1 MNILIV
7 NNLTKK
13 SFKNYT
19 GPSLNE
25 EFKTKNIIFGYN
37 GRGKSSLAYGI
48 VDEFLKNTSKNS
60 NNYRFFNRSY
70 ITENLLIKDSESSK
84 LKGVIAN
91 FGKKNIDAEKEVEKR
106 IADLIDTSKL
116 ENDLQKLDKET
127 RDEINKIHDNKK
139 GKTSVQ
145 KKSADKS
152 IDEIIDLYNK
162 DITEARKIV
171 KSDEELIRTTGDN
184 SYEEQKI
191 KIDTLNISNVSSLN
205 DEEIIEINNIF
216 NTVFDDINI
225 PTSEIIE
232 WLNQGLKIHSDG
244 DKCKFCGNNIDLKE
258 IEKNVNQYNS
268 NKKQKATLKLT
279 NFKTKL
285 SQIKK
290 QIELVDS
297 SKENIIVNLGDE
309 VKTSFEIVA
318 GHQKEMDN
326 YILIV
331 QDKIDNIDKNLEF
344 DTDKTKVII
353 ASIQEEIGKIEQV
366 KSTQVKSLQDRIN
379 KLSVLIKGAIGLEID
394 RSTFIKNNITLIKEK
409 KTELSNAERQNEENY
424 RKIESITK
432 SKSNTSD
439 FANHI
444 NSILSMIEV
453 NLKLDVKDDNYIIKH
468 STSNEVLKVNEIS
481 EGEQNLLALLY
492 FYYELFDDNEQN
504 NFKNAIELIIIDDPI
519 SSVDDINKMYVL
531 ELIKKL
537 CLLAQPQLFIFTH
550 VWEDFCNICYGKKD
564 KNEPN
569 NSTPFRFYEIKKDEL
584 GSRIVIAK
592 TNESPYKHGFKEIYD
607 FSQKTNCSDLSDC
620 EIYHYPNIMRKI
632 LEEFLSFKIK
642 NSSPTQ
648 DNFNNIRNVLCNGSA
663 TRTDELKIGTLL
675 NVCNILSHKAS
686 RNPDEIL
693 KSAKYLMK
701 KIEQIDKQHFDTMK
715 Q

>member
-1 MNILIV
+1 MSILRV

-19 GPSLNE
+19 GPTLNE

-37 GRGKSSLAYGI
+37 GRGKTSLACGI
-48 VDEFLKNTSKNS
+48 IDEFLKNTSKNS
-60 NNYRFFNRSY
+60 NSYRFFNRSY
-70 ITENLLIKDSESSK
+70 ITENLLLKDPESSQ

-91 FGKKNIDAEKEVEKR
+91 FGKKNIDAEKEIDK
-106 IADLIDTSKL
+106 IKADLVDTSRL
-116 ENDLQKLDKET
+116 ENNIQKLDKET

-145 KKSADKS
+145 KKPADKS
-152 IDEIIDLYNK
+152 INEIIDLYNK
-162 DITEARKIV
+162 DIIEARKIV
-171 KSDEELIRTTGDN
+171 KSDDELIKTTGDN
-184 SYEEQKI
+184 SFEEQKL
-191 KIDTLNISNVSSLN
+191 KIDTLNISNISLLS
-205 DEEIIEINNIF
+205 DEEIIEVNDIF

-232 WLNQGLKIHSDG
+232 WLNEGLKIHSDG
-244 DKCKFCGNNIDLKE
+244 DKCKFCGGNIDFKK
-258 IEKNVNQYNS
+258 IEENVNQYNS

-279 NFKTKL
+279 NFRIKL
-285 SQIKK
+285 LQIKK
-290 QIELVDS
+290 QVESVTIV
-297 SKENIIVNLGDE
+297 KENIIANLGDG
-309 VKTSFEIVA
+309 VKTNFEIVV
-318 GHQKEMDN
+318 GYQKEIDN
-326 YILIV
+326 FVLTV
-331 QDKIDNIDKNLEF
+331 QDKIDSIDKKLEF
-344 DTDKTKVII
+344 DSAKLKTITM
-353 ASIQEEIGKIEQV
+353 SIQEEINKIEQV
-366 KSTQVKSLQDRIN
+366 KNTQIKSLQDRID

-394 RSTFIKNNITLIKEK
+394 RSTLIKNNITLIKEQK
-409 KTELSNAERQNEENY
+409 IELSNAERQNEENY
-424 RKIESITK
+424 GKIESVK
-432 SKSNTSD
+432 RSKSNTSD
-439 FANHI
+439 FADHI
-444 NSILSMIEV
+444 TNILSMLEV
-453 NLKLDVKDDNYIIKH
+453 NLKLEVKNDNYIIKH
-468 STSNEVLKVNEIS
+468 SKSGEILKLNEIS

-492 FYYELFDDNEQN
+492 FYYELFEDNEQN
-504 NFKNAIELIIIDDPI
+504 NLKNSIELIIIDDPI

-537 CLLAQPQLFIFTH
+537 CLLDQPQLFIFTH
-550 VWEDFCNICYGKKD
+550 IWEDFCNICYGKKD

-569 NSTPFRFYEIKKDEL
+569 NTTLFRFYEIKKDEL
-584 GSRIVIAK
+584 GSRIVMAK

-648 DNFNNIRNVLCNGSA
+648 DNFNNIKNVLCNGSA
-663 TRTDELKIGTLL
+663 TSTDELMIGTLL
-675 NVCNILSHKAS
+675 NVCNILSHRAS

-701 KIEQIDKQHFDTMK
+701 KIELVDKQHFNTMK